1 MKSHFY
7 TEIFVVIP
15 LYLLASLINNFS
27 YIFMI
32 RYSDANN
39 ILISKNFYYFIKR
52 IIVMI
57 INKGDEKYITIL
69 KFFVFEIQEIISI
82 ISNMIYIEIIE
93 LRFCKLDY
101 ELKKNIKN
109 RSDTEYSITS
119 SSFEFGLKNYEEKNN
134 NLLENSLETD
144 SYVKY

>member
-1 MKSHFY
+1 MHPPRRITGTAEHTKKKEPKLNGSETKEYCLLKRYNEKTNILNLYYDSFSSLIDDYKNMKSHFY

-57 INKGDEKYITIL
+57 INKGDEKYITIF
-69 KFFVFEIQEIISI
+69 KVF
-82 ISNMIYIEIIE
+82 YI
-93 LRFCKLDY
+93 R
-101 ELKKNIKN
+101 NT
-109 RSDTEYSITS
+109 R
-119 SSFEFGLKNYEEKNN
+119 NN
-134 NLLENSLETD
+134 F
-144 SYVKY
+144 YYK